1 MVFAFHPSG
10 LIPFPFGFLAPPP
23 IRMLSFFFCFFS
35 LSNYICVAERKRSTA
50 QARAKADTNLK
61 ASIMHSPKIHT
72 FSPKNQTSDF
82 DVYILCKG
90 LNSGK
95 PLEKPCPNCFVIACK
110 NSDDMDFYKTLS
122 FGLWKAKHFHQ
133 FLTGSVIPFI
143 RISDFKST
151 IKAQAEA
158 VSKDKYAFVQD
169 VHKVKLIERKEKQ
182 VYETLA
188 LLADVKKAMMYRHF
202 KR

>member
-10 LIPFPFGFLAPPP
+10 LIPFPFGFLATPP

-50 QARAKADTNLK
+50 QARAKADTNFK

-72 FSPKNQTSDF
+72 FNPKNQTSDF

-133 FLTGSVIPFI
+133 FLTGSVFHLSASVIL
-143 RISDFKST
+143 
-151 IKAQAEA
+151 KAPLR
-158 VSKDKYAFVQD
+158 
-169 VHKVKLIERKEKQ
+169 HKPKQ
-182 VYETLA
+182 
-188 LLADVKKAMMYRHF
+188 
-202 KR
+202 

>member
-1 MVFAFHPSG
+1 
-10 LIPFPFGFLAPPP
+10 
-23 IRMLSFFFCFFS
+23 
-35 LSNYICVAERKRSTA
+35 
-50 QARAKADTNLK
+50 
-61 ASIMHSPKIHT
+61 
-72 FSPKNQTSDF
+72 
-82 DVYILCKG
+82 
-90 LNSGK
+90 
-95 PLEKPCPNCFVIACK
+95 
-110 NSDDMDFYKTLS
+110 
-122 FGLWKAKHFHQ
+122 LWKAKHFHQ

-143 RISDFKST
+143 RISDFKNT

-182 VYETLA
+182 MYETLA

>member
-10 LIPFPFGFLAPPP
+10 LIPFPFGFLATPP

-72 FSPKNQTSDF
+72 FNPKNQTSDF

-143 RISDFKST
+143 RLKELTNLIHTGIEKLLSNPD
-151 IKAQAEA
+151 
-158 VSKDKYAFVQD
+158 
-169 VHKVKLIERKEKQ
+169 KVKRNISKIVQMEKHQMNIQKQLNLIKQ
-182 VYETLA
+182 MKQA
-188 LLADVKKAMMYRHF
+188 LIFEVLK
-202 KR
+202 

>member
-1 MVFAFHPSG
+1 
-10 LIPFPFGFLAPPP
+10 
-23 IRMLSFFFCFFS
+23 ML
-35 LSNYICVAERKRSTA
+35 RSVSEA
-50 QARAKADTNLK
+50 QARAKADTNFK

-72 FSPKNQTSDF
+72 FNPKNQTSDF

-182 VYETLA
+182 MYETLA